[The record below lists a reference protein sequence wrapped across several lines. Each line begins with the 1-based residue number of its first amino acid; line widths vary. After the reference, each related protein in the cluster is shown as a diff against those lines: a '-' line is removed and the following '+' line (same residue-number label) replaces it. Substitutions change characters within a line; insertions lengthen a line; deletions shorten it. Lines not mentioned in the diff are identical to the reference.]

1 MAPKKH
7 TLKKGTSPLKKGSPK
22 TAPLKKGSPKSK
34 SLAKA
39 KAKAATSKVKK
50 HTLKPK
56 KLCKKNLDKLPEM
69 SLQEKV
75 EQAASEAEGDPEAA
89 AAKLKT
95 TLNAKEKQ
103 SVWSKHQTWLKSH
116 PKDAKAL
123 QKATKKEK
131 GEAASLWLMKQQG
144 AQFLSCSAK
153 VTQEEALKK
162 AENWESEKQ
171 ILKKWSWEEM
181 QLHLSSGRLIWRQD
195 PYSPGVWEYQDTQA
209 WQKETKVSRGKRW
222 EFGSDHQA
230 PSEEVQ
236 EGFTH
241 LYDQE
246 AFGMAGHMSSLYGKG
261 SGKSS
266 SSSLA
271 KGKGKGKKGNQLA
284 IEDQK
289 EEENEEEAEE
299 DDAEGKVAEAL
310 RKVRKCRDQTMSS
323 LSDLEQALKKAAPQ
337 LSTKGKGGALATQLK
352 LEKQLKQAKA
362 LLLKQCPSFSDLKKF
377 LDDSA
382 KALKSAKD
390 DIKELNQIGN
400 KAESTSGK
408 SSSSKKSKQT
418 K

>member
-1 MAPKKH
+1 MAPKQR
-7 TLKKGTSPLKKGSPK
+7 GTQPLKKGA
-22 TAPLKKGSPKSK
+22 TPLRKGSPKSK
-34 SLAKA
+34 ALPKA
-39 KAKAATSKVKK
+39 KAKAASSQVKK
-50 HTLKPK
+50 HTLKRS
-56 KLCKKNLDKLPEM
+56 KLCKKNLAKLPEM

-75 EQAASEAEGDPEAA
+75 EQAASEVEGDPEAA
-89 AAKLKT
+89 AAKLKASMT
-95 TLNAKEKQ
+95 AKEKQ

-123 QKATKKEK
+123 QKASKKEK
-131 GEAASLWLMKQQG
+131 GEAASLWLLKQQG
-144 AQFLSCSAK
+144 SKYLSCSAR
-153 VTQEEALKK
+153 VTQQEALKK

-171 ILKKWSWEEM
+171 ILKKWSWDEM
-181 QLHLSSGRLIWRQD
+181 QLHLASGRLIWRQD

-209 WQKETKVSRGKRW
+209 WQKATQVSRGKRW
-222 EFGSDHQA
+222 EHGTDHQA
-230 PSEEVQ
+230 PGEELQ

-246 AFGMAGHMSSLYGKG
+246 ALGMAGHMSSLYGKG

-271 KGKGKGKKGNQLA
+271 KGKGKGKKGSQLA
-284 IEDQK
+284 IEDK
-289 EEENEEEAEE
+289 KKEEEAEDE
-299 DDAEGKVAEAL
+299 ESNGNENEGKVAEAL
-310 RKVRKCRDQTMSS
+310 KKVRKCRDQTMSS
-323 LSDLEQALKKAAPQ
+323 LSNLEEALKKAAPQ

-362 LLLKQCPSFSDLKKF
+362 LLLKNSHSLSDLMKF

-390 DIKELNQIGN
+390 DIKELKQIGS
-400 KAESTSGK
+400 KAESVSGK